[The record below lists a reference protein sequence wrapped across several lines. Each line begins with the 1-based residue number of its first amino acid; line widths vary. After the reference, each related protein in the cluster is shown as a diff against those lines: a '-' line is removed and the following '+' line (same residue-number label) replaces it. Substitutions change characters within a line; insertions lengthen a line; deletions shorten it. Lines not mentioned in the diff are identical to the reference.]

1 MYKLDQMEDYPKVDI
16 YHKTNTDERKNL
28 QRKVATES
36 QVLLKNDG
44 ILPLNKDNIHS
55 IAVIGNDAFERDCLP
70 DGLPQCLNVTNAVIN
85 GHVPLGYGSGV
96 TNFGYLVTPY
106 EGIKKLAEKYNIEVK
121 ASGKLNYIKEG
132 DKNVDAEEDITNGK
146 AVAQNSD
153 VAIVFAKATS
163 GEEFVV
169 LKQSIGDRKDLDL
182 WYKANDLIEEITKI
196 ENKKII
202 VVINAP
208 ATVNLPWLDKVNA
221 VIFSGFPGSES
232 GNAIADIIFGN
243 VNPSGHLPF
252 VWGKDEDY
260 AAQIP
265 DLENLEIVEAVTK
278 KTYKDIYRYDTV
290 DCHGN
295 PDNELNHDKEQINY
309 SEGLYIGQRWFN
321 KQNKNPTFPFGFGL
335 SYTTFEYSDLSVSIN
350 KDGLTAEFKIKNSG
364 SVVGKAVPMMFLTFP
379 NNIGDYPEYIF
390 KGFEK
395 VEIQPGKTETVKIIA
410 DDHALSY
417 FNENENKY
425 TRVKEGII
433 KVFIGENGDPNQS
446 KLSKEINASY

>member
-1 MYKLDQMEDYPKVDI
+1 MNTAVNIGYSCNLISKEQQIFKLQLEKD
-16 YHKTNTDERKNL
+16 KNL
-28 QRKVATES
+28 NVNFES
-36 QVLLKNDG
+36 NYL
-44 ILPLNKDNIHS
+44 INKFFSDFNS
-55 IAVIGNDAFERDCLP
+55 
-70 DGLPQCLNVTNAVIN
+70 
-85 GHVPLGYGSGV
+85 
-96 TNFGYLVTPY
+96 YL
-106 EGIKKLAEKYNIEVK
+106 KKLAEKYNIEVK

-132 DKNVDAEEDITNGK
+132 DKNVDAEEDITNGEL
-146 AVAQNSD
+146 VAQSSD

-169 LKQSIGDRKDLDL
+169 LKQSIGDRKDLNL
-182 WYKANDLIEEITKI
+182 WYKANELIDAIYEK
-196 ENKKII
+196 NHNII

-208 ATVNLPWLDKVNA
+208 ATVNLPWLGKVKA

-252 VWGKDEDY
+252 VWGNDEDY

-265 DLENLEIVEAVTK
+265 KLENLTIIEPVTE
-278 KTYKDIYRYDTV
+278 KTYKDIFRYDTV

-295 PDNELNHDKEQINY
+295 PDNELNHQKEQINY

-321 KQNKNPTFPFGFGL
+321 KENKTPTFPFGHGL

-379 NNIGDYPEYIF
+379 SSIGDYPEYIF

-417 FNENENKY
+417 FKENENKY

-446 KLSKEINASY
+446 KLRKEINASY